1 MIAEN
6 DFRDLP
12 SIIDAV
18 FRSPLGIKPY
28 PGRDLVCLLLSTA
41 AGVFED
47 FNITANSLMVKTP
60 RWSSGRQNLGNAM
73 ASLIGPQVKAL
84 CAAAGGLVKLSE
96 LFAFGKDTLAIYS
109 FM

>member
-1 MIAEN
+1 MACHDCGKRFSRFAFDN
-6 DFRDLP
+6 
-12 SIIDAV
+12 
-18 FRSPLGIKPY
+18 RSRRRFPL
-28 PGRDLVCLLLSTA
+28 A
-41 AGVFED
+41 AW
-47 FNITANSLMVKTP
+47 
-60 RWSSGRQNLGNAM
+60 RWSSGRQSLGNAM